1 LRHTPSL
8 TRPSARGT
16 LATSPRSTRCRGG
29 SFGCESVAPGYD
41 PTNPWSCENADGT
54 DGALPL
60 TVDSFFGFE
69 DSSDYGL
76 NYPVFFKDVC
86 PETCGVP
93 CAHAPTEDADDVF
106 MRYLLLLSDY
116 ELSCADL
123 AAHGYCDWTAAG
135 AVAAPIINWL
145 CGASCGGYAECSLGY
160 DEASELGPAARG
172 STEIYNCPA

>member
-1 LRHTPSL
+1 
-8 TRPSARGT
+8 
-16 LATSPRSTRCRGG
+16 
-29 SFGCESVAPGYD
+29 
-41 PTNPWSCENADGT
+41 
-54 DGALPL
+54 
-60 TVDSFFGFE
+60 
-69 DSSDYGL
+69 
-76 NYPVFFKDVC
+76 
-86 PETCGVP
+86 
-93 CAHAPTEDADDVF
+93 